1 MEENR
6 MESTIAGCGPR
17 SETMVRRQAYVPPK
31 MEVHFAEPGSLLA
44 GTNPPT
50 PTHVENELGG
60 TNKRGELQTTISA
73 KILDREFSFSDV
85 WEE

>member
-1 MEENR
+1 MKKYQKGQER
-6 MESTIAGCGPR
+6 AKS
-17 SETMVRRQAYVPPK
+17 AYVPPR

-50 PTHVENELGG
+50 PVPVENEFGG
-60 TNKRGELQTTISA
+60 THKRGELQTTISA